1 MSIADQAKQKM
12 AAALEHFKV
21 EMKNIR
27 TGRANPSMLDGVQ
40 VEVYGSMM
48 RIKDI
53 ASVTVPEPRQLLVT
67 PFDPQNLGAIR
78 KGIEA
83 ANLGVNPLIDGKILR
98 ITIGQMDD
106 ATRKQMIKILHTKLE
121 EAKVHIRGIRRD
133 SNDLV
138 RKSKDLPEDVQKKLE
153 KDIQEQTDKACKEAD
168 DLCRKKEQEISTV

>member
-1 MSIADQAKQKM
+1 MSISDQAKQKM
-12 AAALEHFKV
+12 AAAIEHFKT

-27 TGRANPSMLDGVQ
+27 TGRANPAMLDGVQ
-40 VEVYGSMM
+40 VEVYGSLM

-53 ASVTVPEPRQLLVT
+53 ASVTAPEPRMLQVT
-67 PFDPQNLGAIR
+67 PFDPQNVGPIR

-83 ANLGVNPLIDGKILR
+83 ANLGVNPVIDGKLIR

-138 RKSKDLPEDVQKKLE
+138 RKSKDLPEDVQKKFE
-153 KDIQEQTDKACKEAD
+153 KDIQELTDKFCKEAD
-168 DLCRKKEQEISTV
+168 DLCKKKEQEISTV